1 MDSDQAAIVR
11 RRLGE
16 ERVDAETVLN
26 ALVQTLVKRHVDCQF
41 EKLGRPIPTHGGQPR
56 VNALIAAMDALHEGQ
71 GRNAQDDP
79 QLAAMQK
86 MLFNLLGECQ
96 FAAEKKAGIGGDDEP
111 PEHMRLVRD

>member
-1 MDSDQAAIVR
+1 MDEAQAAIVR

-26 ALVQTLVKRHVDCQF
+26 ALVQTLVKRHVACQF
-41 EKLGRPIPTHGGQPR
+41 EKLGRPIPTRGGQPR
-56 VNALIAAMDALHEGQ
+56 KNALVAAQDALHEGHL
-71 GRNAQDDP
+71 RNSADDP
-79 QLAAMQK
+79 QLAAMQN

-111 PEHMRLVRD
+111 PGFMKLVTD